1 MKEVYLKRV
10 QYQKLFF
17 WYTNM
22 AAVPLFVNHNMATL
36 TLRVNDHA
44 NFKIMNF
51 QLQNFQL

>member
-10 QYQKLFF
+10 QYQKLSF

-36 TLRVNDHA
+36 TLRVNDHT
-44 NFKIMNF
+44 NFTITVGNHLRTF
-51 QLQNFQL
+51 

>member
-17 WYTNM
+17 WYTKM

-36 TLRVNDHA
+36 TLRVNDHT
-44 NFKIMNF
+44 NFKITVGNHLRTF
-51 QLQNFQL
+51 